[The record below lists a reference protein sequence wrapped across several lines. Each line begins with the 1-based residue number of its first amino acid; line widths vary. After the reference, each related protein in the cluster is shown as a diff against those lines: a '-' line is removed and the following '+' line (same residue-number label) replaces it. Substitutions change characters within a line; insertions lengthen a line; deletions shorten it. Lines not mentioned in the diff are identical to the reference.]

1 MSVSE
6 MVSRP
11 AFDDVVLQRRIMRL
25 RQADN
30 VTNLYYLAREYACLA
45 ATVGVAVAFGE
56 SRAGWGL
63 SWYWNVPVFA
73 TAIVV
78 IGALQHRLAGL
89 GHESSHYT
97 FLKNRF
103 CNDLIPDLFCM
114 FPIMTSVHF
123 YRVFHMAHH
132 QYTNDPERDPD
143 LLNLGRGKR
152 AFEFPMTRKRFIA
165 VVYFCMIVAPLRF
178 AEYQFA
184 YMVVNTLG
192 KGRSIYRRRDGA
204 DHGRFEVYIPR
215 LATALGVVYA
225 FALSAFFGW
234 LHLTDRPGW
243 IVPSGLAAGAV
254 ATLILRGLPDWA
266 VFQSPFRQVYS
277 TRFAAAARLWFFTT
291 ALMALAILR
300 YQTGGASAL
309 YVILLW
315 FAPILTTFPFFML
328 LRDVYQHSN
337 ADTGRLTNSRVFF
350 ADPLTRWAVF
360 VYGQDMHIPHH
371 LFPAIPHYRLAELHQ
386 ILKESH
392 HDYSEQVVECH
403 GTFKGDES
411 HPTIL
416 DEMTRPR
423 PRFGMNGPATS

>member
-1 MSVSE
+1 
-6 MVSRP
+6 
-11 AFDDVVLQRRIMRL
+11 
-25 RQADN
+25 
-30 VTNLYYLAREYACLA
+30 
-45 ATVGVAVAFGE
+45 
-56 SRAGWGL
+56 
-63 SWYWNVPVFA
+63 
-73 TAIVV
+73 
-78 IGALQHRLAGL
+78 
-89 GHESSHYT
+89 
-97 FLKNRF
+97 
-103 CNDLIPDLFCM
+103 
-114 FPIMTSVHF
+114 
-123 YRVFHMAHH
+123 
-132 QYTNDPERDPD
+132 
-143 LLNLGRGKR
+143 
-152 AFEFPMTRKRFIA
+152 
-165 VVYFCMIVAPLRF
+165 
-178 AEYQFA
+178 
-184 YMVVNTLG
+184 
-192 KGRSIYRRRDGA
+192 
-204 DHGRFEVYIPR
+204 
-215 LATALGVVYA
+215 
-225 FALSAFFGW
+225 
-234 LHLTDRPGW
+234 
-243 IVPSGLAAGAV
+243 
-254 ATLILRGLPDWA
+254 
-266 VFQSPFRQVYS
+266 
-277 TRFAAAARLWFFTT
+277 
-291 ALMALAILR
+291 MALAILR